1 MLRNAAADDSLLVFV
16 LAMVL
21 IISAA
26 AIALIKFADAVD
38 EYRNTDRRKTAPGRV
53 EARFDD

>member
-16 LAMVL
+16 FAMVL

-26 AIALIKFADAVD
+26 AIALIKLADAID
-38 EYRNTDRRKTAPGRV
+38 DYRNRTEKRPRG
-53 EARFDD
+53 